1 LQQKE
6 KFSLINFFTIS
17 AIKNSRRS
25 ISSSDSRNAF
35 RHLLQGPPAKRKF
48 PSITHNL
55 KKRFGKPER
64 FFMPNLIHIEILSP
78 VKKLY
83 FSSNTKNRHL
93 SLNPRTND
101 NLSANLSHT
110 RQFPLR
116 CYEQA
121 MKTLVATLALSTLLV
136 SLLFAQERDRRS
148 DPKKE
153 AQPKIEKAN
162 WDRIK
167 ERIEGAVERGEMT
180 REQADQKYK
189 ELKKSL
195 EAKSQGNRNQPK
207 RARPGSSPQMPR
219 QRRPDALGQ
228 LVGKLVA
235 QKKINREDARRI
247 IETASASRP
256 PMQNRPNT
264 HGQISGEL
272 RDILDQARNEL
283 AELQEARE
291 EMHREH
297 EEWERHRD
305 EHAEHEEWER
315 HRDEHAEHEEWERHR
330 DEHAEHE
337 EREHHSDEHAEHDER
352 EHHSDEH
359 AERDEREHHS
369 DEHAE
374 HDEREHHSDEHAERD

>member
-1 LQQKE
+1 
-6 KFSLINFFTIS
+6 
-17 AIKNSRRS
+17 
-25 ISSSDSRNAF
+25 
-35 RHLLQGPPAKRKF
+35 
-48 PSITHNL
+48 
-55 KKRFGKPER
+55 
-64 FFMPNLIHIEILSP
+64 
-78 VKKLY
+78 
-83 FSSNTKNRHL
+83 
-93 SLNPRTND
+93 
-101 NLSANLSHT
+101 
-110 RQFPLR
+110 
-116 CYEQA
+116 
-121 MKTLVATLALSTLLV
+121 MKALVATLALSTFLV

-195 EAKSQGNRNQPK
+195 EAKSQGNRNQPN
-207 RARPGSSPQMPR
+207 RARPGSSPQLPR

-291 EMHREH
+291 EMLR
-297 EEWERHRD
+297 
-305 EHAEHEEWER
+305 
-315 HRDEHAEHEEWERHR
+315 EHEEWERHR

-337 EREHHSDEHAEHDER
+337 EREHHRDEHAEHEEQ
-352 EHHSDEH
+352 EHHRDEH
-359 AERDEREHHS
+359 AERRELERSKLELIERAEMLNEQRRQLEKARREFEKERENW
-369 DEHAE
+369 AKR
-374 HDEREHHSDEHAERD
+374 RESEKGN

>member
-1 LQQKE
+1 
-6 KFSLINFFTIS
+6 
-17 AIKNSRRS
+17 
-25 ISSSDSRNAF
+25 
-35 RHLLQGPPAKRKF
+35 
-48 PSITHNL
+48 
-55 KKRFGKPER
+55 
-64 FFMPNLIHIEILSP
+64 
-78 VKKLY
+78 
-83 FSSNTKNRHL
+83 
-93 SLNPRTND
+93 
-101 NLSANLSHT
+101 
-110 RQFPLR
+110 
-116 CYEQA
+116 
-121 MKTLVATLALSTLLV
+121 MKTLVATVALSTFLV

-207 RARPGSSPQMPR
+207 RTRPGSSPQMPR

-235 QKKINREDARRI
+235 EKKINREDARRI

-305 EHAEHEEWER
+305 EHAEH
-315 HRDEHAEHEEWERHR
+315 
-330 DEHAEHE
+330 
-337 EREHHSDEHAEHDER
+337 DER

-359 AERDEREHHS
+359 AERRELERSKLELIERAEMLNEQRRQLEKARREFEKERENW
-369 DEHAE
+369 AKR
-374 HDEREHHSDEHAERD
+374 RESEKGN

>member
-1 LQQKE
+1 
-6 KFSLINFFTIS
+6 
-17 AIKNSRRS
+17 
-25 ISSSDSRNAF
+25 
-35 RHLLQGPPAKRKF
+35 
-48 PSITHNL
+48 
-55 KKRFGKPER
+55 
-64 FFMPNLIHIEILSP
+64 
-78 VKKLY
+78 
-83 FSSNTKNRHL
+83 
-93 SLNPRTND
+93 
-101 NLSANLSHT
+101 
-110 RQFPLR
+110 
-116 CYEQA
+116 
-121 MKTLVATLALSTLLV
+121 MKTLVVTLALSTLLV

-305 EHAEHEEWER
+305 EHAEH
-315 HRDEHAEHEEWERHR
+315 D
-330 DEHAEHE
+330 
-337 EREHHSDEHAEHDER
+337 EREHHRDEHAEHDER

-359 AERDEREHHS
+359 AERRELERSKLELIERAEMLNEQRRQLEKARREFEKERENW
-369 DEHAE
+369 AKR
-374 HDEREHHSDEHAERD
+374 RESEKGN

>member
-1 LQQKE
+1 
-6 KFSLINFFTIS
+6 
-17 AIKNSRRS
+17 
-25 ISSSDSRNAF
+25 
-35 RHLLQGPPAKRKF
+35 
-48 PSITHNL
+48 
-55 KKRFGKPER
+55 
-64 FFMPNLIHIEILSP
+64 
-78 VKKLY
+78 
-83 FSSNTKNRHL
+83 
-93 SLNPRTND
+93 
-101 NLSANLSHT
+101 
-110 RQFPLR
+110 
-116 CYEQA
+116 
-121 MKTLVATLALSTLLV
+121 MKTLVATVALSTFLV

-195 EAKSQGNRNQPK
+195 EAKSQGNRNQLK
-207 RARPGSSPQMPR
+207 RTRPGSSPQMPR

-235 QKKINREDARRI
+235 EKKINREDARRI

-305 EHAEHEEWER
+305 EHSEHEEREH
-315 HRDEHAEHEEWERHR
+315 HRDEHAEH
-330 DEHAEHE
+330 D
-337 EREHHSDEHAEHDER
+337 EREHHRGEHAEHDER

-359 AERDEREHHS
+359 AERRELERSKLELIERAEMLNEQRRQLEKARREFEKERENW
-369 DEHAE
+369 AKR
-374 HDEREHHSDEHAERD
+374 RESEKGN

>member
-1 LQQKE
+1 
-6 KFSLINFFTIS
+6 
-17 AIKNSRRS
+17 
-25 ISSSDSRNAF
+25 
-35 RHLLQGPPAKRKF
+35 
-48 PSITHNL
+48 
-55 KKRFGKPER
+55 
-64 FFMPNLIHIEILSP
+64 
-78 VKKLY
+78 
-83 FSSNTKNRHL
+83 
-93 SLNPRTND
+93 
-101 NLSANLSHT
+101 
-110 RQFPLR
+110 
-116 CYEQA
+116 
-121 MKTLVATLALSTLLV
+121 MKTLVATVALSTFLV

-207 RARPGSSPQMPR
+207 RTRPGSSPQMPR

-235 QKKINREDARRI
+235 EKKINREDARRI

-291 EMHREH
+291 EMLR
-297 EEWERHRD
+297 
-305 EHAEHEEWER
+305 
-315 HRDEHAEHEEWERHR
+315 EHEEWERHR

-337 EREHHSDEHAEHDER
+337 EREHHRDEHAEHEER
-352 EHHSDEH
+352 EHHRDEH
-359 AERDEREHHS
+359 AERRELERSKLELIERAEMLNEQRRQLEKARREFEKERENW
-369 DEHAE
+369 AKR
-374 HDEREHHSDEHAERD
+374 RESEKEN

>member
-1 LQQKE
+1 
-6 KFSLINFFTIS
+6 
-17 AIKNSRRS
+17 
-25 ISSSDSRNAF
+25 
-35 RHLLQGPPAKRKF
+35 
-48 PSITHNL
+48 
-55 KKRFGKPER
+55 
-64 FFMPNLIHIEILSP
+64 
-78 VKKLY
+78 
-83 FSSNTKNRHL
+83 
-93 SLNPRTND
+93 
-101 NLSANLSHT
+101 
-110 RQFPLR
+110 
-116 CYEQA
+116 
-121 MKTLVATLALSTLLV
+121 MKALAATLALSTFLV

-167 ERIEGAVERGEMT
+167 ERIEGAIERGEMT

-195 EAKSQGNRNQPK
+195 EAKSQGNRNQPN
-207 RARPGSSPQMPR
+207 RARPGSSPQLPR

-291 EMHREH
+291 EMLR
-297 EEWERHRD
+297 
-305 EHAEHEEWER
+305 
-315 HRDEHAEHEEWERHR
+315 EHEEWERHR

-337 EREHHSDEHAEHDER
+337 EREHHR
-352 EHHSDEH
+352 DEH
-359 AERDEREHHS
+359 AERRAFERSKLELIERAEMLNEQRRQLEKARREFEKERENW
-369 DEHAE
+369 AKR
-374 HDEREHHSDEHAERD
+374 RESEKGN

>member
-1 LQQKE
+1 
-6 KFSLINFFTIS
+6 
-17 AIKNSRRS
+17 
-25 ISSSDSRNAF
+25 
-35 RHLLQGPPAKRKF
+35 
-48 PSITHNL
+48 
-55 KKRFGKPER
+55 
-64 FFMPNLIHIEILSP
+64 
-78 VKKLY
+78 
-83 FSSNTKNRHL
+83 
-93 SLNPRTND
+93 
-101 NLSANLSHT
+101 
-110 RQFPLR
+110 
-116 CYEQA
+116 
-121 MKTLVATLALSTLLV
+121 MKTLVVTLALSTLLV

-235 QKKINREDARRI
+235 EKKINREDARRI

-305 EHAEHEEWER
+305 EHAEHDER
-315 HRDEHAEHEEWERHR
+315 EHHRDEHAEH
-330 DEHAEHE
+330 
-337 EREHHSDEHAEHDER
+337 
-352 EHHSDEH
+352 
-359 AERDEREHHS
+359 DEREHHS

-374 HDEREHHSDEHAERD
+374 HDEREHHSDEHAERRELERSKLELIERAEMLNEQRRQLEKARREFEKERENWAKRRESEKGN

>member
-1 LQQKE
+1 
-6 KFSLINFFTIS
+6 
-17 AIKNSRRS
+17 
-25 ISSSDSRNAF
+25 
-35 RHLLQGPPAKRKF
+35 
-48 PSITHNL
+48 
-55 KKRFGKPER
+55 
-64 FFMPNLIHIEILSP
+64 
-78 VKKLY
+78 
-83 FSSNTKNRHL
+83 
-93 SLNPRTND
+93 
-101 NLSANLSHT
+101 
-110 RQFPLR
+110 
-116 CYEQA
+116 
-121 MKTLVATLALSTLLV
+121 MKALVATLALSTFLV

-195 EAKSQGNRNQPK
+195 EAKSQGNRNQPN
-207 RARPGSSPQMPR
+207 RARPGSSPQLPR

-291 EMHREH
+291 EMLR
-297 EEWERHRD
+297 
-305 EHAEHEEWER
+305 
-315 HRDEHAEHEEWERHR
+315 EHEEWERHR

-337 EREHHSDEHAEHDER
+337 EREHHR
-352 EHHSDEH
+352 DEH
-359 AERDEREHHS
+359 AERRAFERSKLELIERAEMLNEQRRQLEKARREFEKERENW
-369 DEHAE
+369 AKR
-374 HDEREHHSDEHAERD
+374 RESEKGN

>member
-1 LQQKE
+1 M
-6 KFSLINFFTIS
+6 N
-17 AIKNSRRS
+17 
-25 ISSSDSRNAF
+25 
-35 RHLLQGPPAKRKF
+35 KRL
-48 PSITHNL
+48 T
-55 KKRFGKPER
+55 
-64 FFMPNLIHIEILSP
+64 
-78 VKKLY
+78 
-83 FSSNTKNRHL
+83 
-93 SLNPRTND
+93 
-101 NLSANLSHT
+101 
-110 RQFPLR
+110 
-116 CYEQA
+116 
-121 MKTLVATLALSTLLV
+121 TLALSTLLV
-136 SLLFAQERDRRS
+136 LSLFAQERDRRP
-148 DPKKE
+148 DPKKA

-195 EAKSQGNRNQPK
+195 EAKSLGNRNQPN

-256 PMQNRPNT
+256 PMQTRPNT

-291 EMHREH
+291 EMLR
-297 EEWERHRD
+297 
-305 EHAEHEEWER
+305 
-315 HRDEHAEHEEWERHR
+315 EHEEWERHR

-337 EREHHSDEHAEHDER
+337 EREHHRDEHAEHDER
-352 EHHSDEH
+352 EHHRDEQ
-359 AERDEREHHS
+359 AERE
-369 DEHAE
+369 
-374 HDEREHHSDEHAERD
+374 EREHHSDEHAERRELERSKLELIERAEMLNEQRRQLEKARREFEKERENWAKRRESEKGN

>member
-1 LQQKE
+1 
-6 KFSLINFFTIS
+6 
-17 AIKNSRRS
+17 
-25 ISSSDSRNAF
+25 
-35 RHLLQGPPAKRKF
+35 
-48 PSITHNL
+48 
-55 KKRFGKPER
+55 
-64 FFMPNLIHIEILSP
+64 
-78 VKKLY
+78 
-83 FSSNTKNRHL
+83 
-93 SLNPRTND
+93 
-101 NLSANLSHT
+101 
-110 RQFPLR
+110 
-116 CYEQA
+116 
-121 MKTLVATLALSTLLV
+121 MKTLAATLALSTFLV

-180 REQADQKYK
+180 RKQADQKYK
-189 ELKKSL
+189 ELKRSL

-207 RARPGSSPQMPR
+207 RARPGSSPQIPR

-235 QKKINREDARRI
+235 EKKINREDACRI

-305 EHAEHEEWER
+305 EHAEH
-315 HRDEHAEHEEWERHR
+315 D
-330 DEHAEHE
+330 
-337 EREHHSDEHAEHDER
+337 EREHHRDEHAEHDER
-352 EHHSDEH
+352 EHH
-359 AERDEREHHS
+359 R

-374 HDEREHHSDEHAERD
+374 HDEREHNRDEHAEHDEREYHSDEHAERRELEHSKLELIKRAEMLNDQRRQLEKDRKEFEKERENWAKRRESEKED

>member
-1 LQQKE
+1 
-6 KFSLINFFTIS
+6 
-17 AIKNSRRS
+17 
-25 ISSSDSRNAF
+25 
-35 RHLLQGPPAKRKF
+35 
-48 PSITHNL
+48 
-55 KKRFGKPER
+55 
-64 FFMPNLIHIEILSP
+64 
-78 VKKLY
+78 
-83 FSSNTKNRHL
+83 
-93 SLNPRTND
+93 
-101 NLSANLSHT
+101 
-110 RQFPLR
+110 
-116 CYEQA
+116 
-121 MKTLVATLALSTLLV
+121 MKTLVATLALSTFLV

-207 RARPGSSPQMPR
+207 RARPGSSPQIPR

-235 QKKINREDARRI
+235 EKKINREDARRI

-264 HGQISGEL
+264 HGRISGEL

-305 EHAEHEEWER
+305 EHAEHEEQEH
-315 HRDEHAEHEEWERHR
+315 HRDEHAEH
-330 DEHAEHE
+330 D
-337 EREHHSDEHAEHDER
+337 EREHHRNEHAEHDER

-359 AERDEREHHS
+359 AERRELERNKLELIERAEMLNEQRRQLEKARREFEKERENW
-369 DEHAE
+369 AKR
-374 HDEREHHSDEHAERD
+374 RESEKGN

>member
-1 LQQKE
+1 
-6 KFSLINFFTIS
+6 
-17 AIKNSRRS
+17 
-25 ISSSDSRNAF
+25 
-35 RHLLQGPPAKRKF
+35 
-48 PSITHNL
+48 
-55 KKRFGKPER
+55 
-64 FFMPNLIHIEILSP
+64 
-78 VKKLY
+78 
-83 FSSNTKNRHL
+83 
-93 SLNPRTND
+93 
-101 NLSANLSHT
+101 
-110 RQFPLR
+110 
-116 CYEQA
+116 
-121 MKTLVATLALSTLLV
+121 MKTLVATLALSTFLV

-207 RARPGSSPQMPR
+207 RARPGSSPQIPR

-235 QKKINREDARRI
+235 EKKINREDARRI

-264 HGQISGEL
+264 HGRISGEL

-305 EHAEHEEWER
+305 EHAEHEEQEH
-315 HRDEHAEHEEWERHR
+315 HRDEHAEH
-330 DEHAEHE
+330 D
-337 EREHHSDEHAEHDER
+337 EREHHRDEHAEHDER

-359 AERDEREHHS
+359 AERRELERNKLELIERAEMLNEQRRQLEKARREFEKERENW
-369 DEHAE
+369 AKR
-374 HDEREHHSDEHAERD
+374 RESEKGN

>member
-1 LQQKE
+1 
-6 KFSLINFFTIS
+6 
-17 AIKNSRRS
+17 
-25 ISSSDSRNAF
+25 
-35 RHLLQGPPAKRKF
+35 
-48 PSITHNL
+48 
-55 KKRFGKPER
+55 
-64 FFMPNLIHIEILSP
+64 
-78 VKKLY
+78 
-83 FSSNTKNRHL
+83 
-93 SLNPRTND
+93 
-101 NLSANLSHT
+101 
-110 RQFPLR
+110 
-116 CYEQA
+116 
-121 MKTLVATLALSTLLV
+121 MKTLVATVALSTFLV

-207 RARPGSSPQMPR
+207 RTRPGSSPQMPR

-235 QKKINREDARRI
+235 EKKINREDARRI

-305 EHAEHEEWER
+305 EHAEHDER
-315 HRDEHAEHEEWERHR
+315 EHHR

-337 EREHHSDEHAEHDER
+337 EREHHRDEHAEREEREHHRDEHAEREEREHHRGEHAEHDER

-359 AERDEREHHS
+359 AERRELERSKLELIERAEMLNEQRRQLEKARRELEKERENW
-369 DEHAE
+369 AKR
-374 HDEREHHSDEHAERD
+374 RESEKGN

>member
-1 LQQKE
+1 
-6 KFSLINFFTIS
+6 
-17 AIKNSRRS
+17 
-25 ISSSDSRNAF
+25 
-35 RHLLQGPPAKRKF
+35 
-48 PSITHNL
+48 
-55 KKRFGKPER
+55 
-64 FFMPNLIHIEILSP
+64 
-78 VKKLY
+78 
-83 FSSNTKNRHL
+83 
-93 SLNPRTND
+93 
-101 NLSANLSHT
+101 
-110 RQFPLR
+110 
-116 CYEQA
+116 
-121 MKTLVATLALSTLLV
+121 MKTLVATVALSTFLV

-207 RARPGSSPQMPR
+207 RTRPGSSPQMPR

-235 QKKINREDARRI
+235 EKKINREDARRI

-283 AELQEARE
+283 AELQKARE

-305 EHAEHEEWER
+305 EHAEHDER
-315 HRDEHAEHEEWERHR
+315 EHYRDEHAER
-330 DEHAEHE
+330 E
-337 EREHHSDEHAEHDER
+337 EREHHRGEHAEHDER

-359 AERDEREHHS
+359 AERRELERSKLELIERAEMLNEQRRQLEKARREFEKERENWAKRHES
-369 DEHAE
+369 EKGN
-374 HDEREHHSDEHAERD
+374 

>member
-1 LQQKE
+1 
-6 KFSLINFFTIS
+6 
-17 AIKNSRRS
+17 
-25 ISSSDSRNAF
+25 
-35 RHLLQGPPAKRKF
+35 
-48 PSITHNL
+48 
-55 KKRFGKPER
+55 
-64 FFMPNLIHIEILSP
+64 
-78 VKKLY
+78 
-83 FSSNTKNRHL
+83 
-93 SLNPRTND
+93 
-101 NLSANLSHT
+101 
-110 RQFPLR
+110 
-116 CYEQA
+116 
-121 MKTLVATLALSTLLV
+121 MKTLVATVALSTFLV

-148 DPKKE
+148 DQKKE

-195 EAKSQGNRNQPK
+195 EAKSQGNRNQPN

-256 PMQNRPNT
+256 PMQTRPNT

-283 AELQEARE
+283 AELQEAQE
-291 EMHREH
+291 EMLREH

-305 EHAEHEEWER
+305 EHAEH
-315 HRDEHAEHEEWERHR
+315 D
-330 DEHAEHE
+330 
-337 EREHHSDEHAEHDER
+337 EREHHRDEHAEHDER

-359 AERDEREHHS
+359 AERRELERSKLELIERAEMLNEQRRQLEKARREFEKERENW
-369 DEHAE
+369 AKR
-374 HDEREHHSDEHAERD
+374 RESEKGN

>member
-1 LQQKE
+1 
-6 KFSLINFFTIS
+6 
-17 AIKNSRRS
+17 
-25 ISSSDSRNAF
+25 
-35 RHLLQGPPAKRKF
+35 
-48 PSITHNL
+48 
-55 KKRFGKPER
+55 
-64 FFMPNLIHIEILSP
+64 
-78 VKKLY
+78 
-83 FSSNTKNRHL
+83 
-93 SLNPRTND
+93 
-101 NLSANLSHT
+101 
-110 RQFPLR
+110 
-116 CYEQA
+116 
-121 MKTLVATLALSTLLV
+121 MKTLVVTLALSTLLV

-195 EAKSQGNRNQPK
+195 EAESQGNRNQPK

-219 QRRPDALGQ
+219 QRRPDALGH

-297 EEWERHRD
+297 EEWGRHRD
-305 EHAEHEEWER
+305 EHAEH
-315 HRDEHAEHEEWERHR
+315 
-330 DEHAEHE
+330 
-337 EREHHSDEHAEHDER
+337 
-352 EHHSDEH
+352 
-359 AERDEREHHS
+359 DEREHHS

-374 HDEREHHSDEHAERD
+374 HDEREHHSDEHAERRELERSKLELIERAEMLNEQRRQLEKARREFEKERENWAKRRESEKGN

>member
-1 LQQKE
+1 
-6 KFSLINFFTIS
+6 
-17 AIKNSRRS
+17 
-25 ISSSDSRNAF
+25 
-35 RHLLQGPPAKRKF
+35 
-48 PSITHNL
+48 
-55 KKRFGKPER
+55 
-64 FFMPNLIHIEILSP
+64 
-78 VKKLY
+78 
-83 FSSNTKNRHL
+83 
-93 SLNPRTND
+93 
-101 NLSANLSHT
+101 
-110 RQFPLR
+110 
-116 CYEQA
+116 
-121 MKTLVATLALSTLLV
+121 MKTLVVTLALSTLLV

-305 EHAEHEEWER
+305 EHAEHDER
-315 HRDEHAEHEEWERHR
+315 EHHRDEHAEH
-330 DEHAEHE
+330 
-337 EREHHSDEHAEHDER
+337 
-352 EHHSDEH
+352 
-359 AERDEREHHS
+359 DEREHHS

-374 HDEREHHSDEHAERD
+374 HDEREHHSDEHAERRELERSKLELIERAEMLNEQRRQLEKARREFEKERENWAKRRESEKGN

>member
-1 LQQKE
+1 
-6 KFSLINFFTIS
+6 
-17 AIKNSRRS
+17 
-25 ISSSDSRNAF
+25 
-35 RHLLQGPPAKRKF
+35 
-48 PSITHNL
+48 
-55 KKRFGKPER
+55 
-64 FFMPNLIHIEILSP
+64 
-78 VKKLY
+78 
-83 FSSNTKNRHL
+83 
-93 SLNPRTND
+93 
-101 NLSANLSHT
+101 
-110 RQFPLR
+110 
-116 CYEQA
+116 
-121 MKTLVATLALSTLLV
+121 MKTLVSTVALSTFLV

-235 QKKINREDARRI
+235 EKKINREDARRI

-256 PMQNRPNT
+256 PMQNRPNI

-305 EHAEHEEWER
+305 EHAEHEE
-315 HRDEHAEHEEWERHR
+315 
-330 DEHAEHE
+330 
-337 EREHHSDEHAEHDER
+337 REHHR
-352 EHHSDEH
+352 DEH
-359 AERDEREHHS
+359 AERDEREHH
-369 DEHAE
+369 
-374 HDEREHHSDEHAERD
+374 RDEHAERRELERIKLELIERAEMLNDQRRQLEKARREFEKERENWAKRRESEKGN